1 MQMYRVKFARKLQDD
16 MVDMGDVI
24 VCASS
29 QESAI
34 SIIGHHLDLKMA
46 ETEME
51 VSRVKPSIYQISRR
65 EVKNS
70 ISAIG
75 AHTVAA
81 DAASSA
87 TFPGV
92 TECMPDEHWYS
103 VDAQANIRAESEE
116 VAISRLAT
124 ALIRVRTGEKQKG
137 FCKDLEISCDR
148 GDLHAKSSSLEE
160 NALYTFRQIFA
171 GGAGRPR

>member
-16 MVDMGDVI
+16 MVDMGDVL
-24 VCASS
+24 VCANS
-29 QESAI
+29 QEAAI
-34 SIIGHHLDLKMA
+34 TLVGYHLDLRMT

-75 AHTVAA
+75 ANTFDAG
-81 DAASSA
+81 AASSA

-92 TECMPDEHWYS
+92 TESLPSEYWHS
-103 VDAQANIRAESEE
+103 VAVQANIRAENEE
-116 VAISRLAT
+116 VAVSRLAT
-124 ALIRVRTGEKQKG
+124 SVIRNMQGEGPKG
-137 FCKDLEISCDR
+137 FCKDLDIKCDR
-148 GDLHAKSSSLEE
+148 GDLHVRPSSLEE

>member
-16 MVDMGDVI
+16 MVDMGDVL
-24 VCASS
+24 VCANS
-29 QESAI
+29 QEAAI
-34 SIIGHHLDLKMA
+34 TLVGHHLDLRMT

-75 AHTVAA
+75 AHTVGAG
-81 DAASSA
+81 AASSA

-92 TECMPDEHWYS
+92 TESLPNEYWHS
-103 VDAQANIRAESEE
+103 VAVQANIRAENEE
-116 VAISRLAT
+116 VAVSRLAT
-124 ALIRVRTGEKQKG
+124 SVIRGTQGEKPKG
-137 FCKDLEISCDR
+137 FCKDLDIKCDR
-148 GDLHAKSSSLEE
+148 GDLHVRRSSLEE